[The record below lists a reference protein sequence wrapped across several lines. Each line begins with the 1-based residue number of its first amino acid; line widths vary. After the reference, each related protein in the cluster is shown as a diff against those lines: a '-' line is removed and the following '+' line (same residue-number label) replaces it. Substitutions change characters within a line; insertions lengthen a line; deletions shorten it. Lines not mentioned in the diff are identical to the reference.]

1 MNKENKLS
9 NNAIKSWMISRTI
22 GLFVL
27 LIIYWGLIFLAPKF
41 NILWFNNFLDNNIK
55 IINIIF
61 IIIILLLISGA
72 YIEPFFEYKQW
83 SYRINEEEI
92 FFKEGVFFIRSVTI
106 PIVRIQNIKL
116 KEGPIN
122 RMFNLASVKIGTAGG
137 EFEIPNLNKSEVEK
151 IIEFLR
157 KKINENVKEELLS

>member
-1 MNKENKLS
+1 MNRESKLS
-9 NNAIKSWMISRTI
+9 NNAVKSWIISRTI
-22 GLFVL
+22 GI
-27 LIIYWGLIFLAPKF
+27 LIIIVIYVGIIFLLPKL
-41 NILWFNNFLDNNIK
+41 NISWINNFLYNNIK

-61 IIIILLLISGA
+61 IIIILLSISGA

-92 FFKEGVFFIRSVTI
+92 FFKEGIFFATSVTI

-122 RMFNLASVKIGTAGG
+122 RKFNLASVQIGTAGG
-137 EFEIPNLNKSEVEK
+137 EFEIPNLDKKEVEK

-157 KKINENVKEELLS
+157 KKINENVKEELVS

>member
-22 GLFVL
+22 GLFVV
-27 LIIYWGLIFLAPKF
+27 LIIYGGLIFLAPKF

-92 FFKEGVFFIRSVTI
+92 FFKEGVFFTRSVTI

-122 RMFNLASVKIGTAGG
+122 RMFNLASVQIGTAGG

>member
-22 GLFVL
+22 GLFLV
-27 LIIYWGLIFLAPKF
+27 LIIYGGLIFLAPKF

-122 RMFNLASVKIGTAGG
+122 RMFNLASVQIGTAGG